1 MSPVSL
7 SGPVHP
13 PVENGE
19 THQGGNLCIDLEGIG
34 DRLLVV
40 VQRHRAPRMAV
51 FDAGMP
57 GGNQSPVDLL
67 LRSTSPVFYG
77 GGRSPTLA
85 SIKMDPIPGDDGFQN
100 AASFEEEGV
109 AFYKQQNYNIIGP
122 KSPGKPNGKPRPAS
136 PSPPLLIKRRSVSD
150 ALDDLTGFFADPPT
164 LAVRRGSDSSTPQ
177 VPRMDAGISHG
188 MCTVTPHFA
197 RVPSIDCIFIF
208 IIISMKSHVASSAS
222 PSSFPLPLRRHS
234 PLPLETQHGCSKH
247 DNVLTVKTPSL

>member
-1 MSPVSL
+1 
-7 SGPVHP
+7 
-13 PVENGE
+13 
-19 THQGGNLCIDLEGIG
+19 
-34 DRLLVV
+34 
-40 VQRHRAPRMAV
+40 MAV

-150 ALDDLTGFFADPPT
+150 AVDDFNGFFADSPT
-164 LAVRRGSDSSTPQ
+164 LVVRRGSDSSTPQ

-188 MCTVTPHFA
+188 INMHCDPTFRPRAEH
-197 RVPSIDCIFIF
+197 RLHLHLHHHLHEKPCCFIG
-208 IIISMKSHVASSAS
+208 IPILL
-222 PSSFPLPLRRHS
+222 PLPLRRHS
-234 PLPLETQHGCSKH
+234 PLPLETQHCCSKH
-247 DNVLTVKTPSL
+247 DNVLTVKTPPL